1 MFAYQNSYLPFS
13 EKLFQIRADADVK
26 NAARE
31 VIGREAR
38 IYAEPADFDADAAGK
53 PGKTAVVAHRKFFFA
68 QVVVAHPDT
77 ERLVAPQQEFAI
89 ENKVPEEIV
98 HTSVAFAVGLFFPK
112 NQHVVVLKTG
122 VIIPN
127 IPLVQVV
134 RHNAKAK
141 RQVAELLC
149 ESNLHIEGQILADA
163 VVGGHLGAG
172 IAQHESEGHLPRGVG
187 VHHPRIG
194 GQGRGFVDVERREA
208 EADVQPQR
216 YAVGER
222 AGSTDRE
229 GSFGGRYFAGF
240 VAIFVGAD
248 DVAVVHIL
256 QATVHRKSEF
266 WQIVRIRD
274 IAVLDVR
281 EEKIV
286 LKHDAPIHRGIEGGG
301 VGSGKGHVVVF
312 YRDLRPTQASDSR
325 RLREGQ
331 KLKYGLAARYLA
343 VGGGQ
348 LADDGEQQ
356 R

>member
-1 MFAYQNSYLPFS
+1 MLGFS
-13 EKLFQIRADADVK
+13 EKLFQVGADADVK

-31 VIGREAR
+31 VVRREAR
-38 IYAEPADFDADAAGK
+38 IYAKPADFDADAAGK

-89 ENKVPEEIV
+89 ENKVSEEIV
-98 HTSVAFAVGLFFPK
+98 HASIAFAVGLFFPK
-112 NQHVVVLKTG
+112 NQHVFVLKIG
-122 VIIPN
+122 VIVPN

-134 RHNAKAK
+134 RHDAKAK
-141 RQVAELLC
+141 RQVAELLR
-149 ESNLHIEGQILADA
+149 ESDLNIERQILADA

-172 IAQHESEGHLPRGVG
+172 IAQHEGECHLPRGVG

-194 GQGRGFVDVERREA
+194 GQGGGFVYVERGEA

-229 GSFGGRYFAGF
+229 GRFGSGDFAGF
-240 VAIFVGAD
+240 VAVFVGAD

-256 QATVHRKSEF
+256 QAAVHGKSEF

-274 IAVLDVR
+274 IAVLDVG

-286 LKHDAPIHRGIEGGG
+286 LEHNAPIHRGIEGCG
-301 VGSGKGHVVVF
+301 VGGGKSHVVVF
-312 YRDLRPTQASDSR
+312 YRDLCAAQTSDTR

-331 KLKYGLAARYLA
+331 KLKNRLAARDLA

-348 LADDGEQQ
+348 LADGGEQQ